1 MPSNY
6 YVQLPSKIIHESKQ
20 KVYLFVCFTSGS
32 RHHREQGVAPEARPD
47 PGWEREA
54 EVHHLLDAAA
64 TAKRWANVQ
73 RRGRGQSIVI
83 DKHWRKSKFQAYKF
97 CSFEDRKDF
106 VFLLISFYFTAA
118 SVPKP
123 LNCKRGG
130 AKLDLAII

>member
-6 YVQLPSKIIHESKQ
+6 YVQLPSKITHESKQ

-64 TAKRWANVQ
+64 TAKRWTNVQ

-83 DKHWRKSKFQAYKF
+83 DKHWRKSKFKLT
-97 CSFEDRKDF
+97 SSVVLKKEK
-106 VFLLISFYFTAA
+106 ISFFF
-118 SVPKP
+118 
-123 LNCKRGG
+123 
-130 AKLDLAII
+130 